1 MKNLKR
7 LTPVAVAVSLLAVG
21 QAPLAGEPIQ
31 FGDGYV
37 FDWRVNTTYTLST
50 RLNDRDPLLA
60 GSSGSSGSN
69 DGNRNFDKGSLTGNR
84 LGALLETKLSKGASG
99 LVVSASAF
107 YDDVYHKA
115 NDSNPGTGLPNAG
128 FNPDGIS
135 KPAPFN
141 EFTDQARRYHGGY
154 ARFLDVYGYTA
165 FDLGATHAT
174 VRLGRHVV
182 SWGEAL
188 FFPERKP
195 RTSFCPRTNCR
206 CLWRFRRAGPCSVTH
221 SSTSIPRWHPRRG
234 PS

>member
-141 EFTDQARRYHGGY
+141 EFTDQARRYHGEI
-154 ARFLDVYGYTA
+154 
-165 FDLGATHAT
+165 
-174 VRLGRHVV
+174 GRAHV
-182 SWGEAL
+182 
-188 FFPERKP
+188 
-195 RTSFCPRTNCR
+195 
-206 CLWRFRRAGPCSVTH
+206 
-221 SSTSIPRWHPRRG
+221 
-234 PS
+234 